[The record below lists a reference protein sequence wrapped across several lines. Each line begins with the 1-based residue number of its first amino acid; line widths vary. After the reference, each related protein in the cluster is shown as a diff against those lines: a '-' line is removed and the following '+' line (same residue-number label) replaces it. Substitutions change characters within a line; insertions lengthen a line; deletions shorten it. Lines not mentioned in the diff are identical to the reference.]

1 MFKLGIQQLDFII
14 PFINELNQIF
24 KGIGKMVLKK
34 HLEIKYHIYI
44 YIKGYGMKFLK
55 NI

>member
-14 PFINELNQIF
+14 PFMNELNQIS

-34 HLEIKYHIYI
+34 HLEIKYYITLYI
-44 YIKGYGMKFLK
+44 YKAYGMKFFK
-55 NI
+55 